1 MRLQRLKLT
10 GFKSFPDAADLH
22 FDRGV
27 TAIVGPNGCGKSN
40 VVDAITWV
48 LGEQSA
54 RSLRGE
60 RMEDVIFAGSDARR
74 PTGAAEVKL
83 RLSGV
88 PTRVPAAN
96 GQNGT
101 SVESTPHDHVAPQ
114 GDVRTVA
121 VATIEAD
128 GNGHSDVLRDV
139 EISRRL
145 YRSGES
151 EYLIDGHVVRLR
163 DVQDLLMDSGLGVKA
178 YAVIEQGKIG
188 QILSAKPLERRQLIE
203 EAAGITKY
211 KSRRRAA
218 ELKLDAAQQNL
229 VRVEDIIYEL
239 EKQRGALKR
248 QAAKARRY
256 RRLREELRYWEKILF
271 AARYRVLQES
281 VASAHQRLAEAR
293 ERETGAAARVAQLEA
308 ELERLRLDLT
318 QADEHASHA
327 RTRAHQQE
335 IENERRQQQLEFDR
349 QQVDSL
355 QTLGTTL
362 RAELATLDARREPAR
377 QEIETR
383 RSAGSEADGERDRAA
398 ERLAVADAEVAVARQ
413 EIDNSESVVEQAR
426 HDVYAGLH
434 SMNAL
439 RHAIEHA
446 ATQQERISGELARLE
461 VEASDLAAEHERV
474 TREQTTAAAEL
485 AAARDTLASTER
497 ARLAQEEELEHLRA
511 DYEEQTQQARAKE
524 KEISGLEARL
534 RSLEEL
540 NEARAAYSDAA
551 RFILAEEHP
560 EIPHAGSVADYVDVD
575 SRYETAVEAALGDLL
590 QCIIVPRHADA
601 LAALALVR
609 ERGLGRCGVLVA
621 DGAPRAVPA
630 PLEGRIGDIVP
641 LAGVLQITGA
651 HANLIRHATG
661 EVWVAEGFERAVQAS
676 LQLGGVVVTL
686 AGELV
691 RGGYLVT
698 GGGRVESRG
707 ILGTRREIKE
717 LGDRLQTE
725 QALITKLGDDVTTLA
740 ARVADGEKSLA
751 ALTADAHAREKE
763 ILGLEH
769 RVARAVE
776 DAERVSRRQ
785 ELIENERRRADEE
798 RGSLGARQRESQQ
811 SIADLETSQR
821 ALDTALAA
829 GQQRTYDAR
838 ERMSALLTN
847 AAEAKAAHAAM
858 VERASALATEIRR
871 LEEASAELEARI
883 AGRRQEL
890 DSAERR
896 SDELAQ
902 RISETRQQ
910 LDADLAAFDGLL
922 QDVRAADARVVEIQS
937 NFQSHEASVRGAR
950 HELDNVRAEVSR
962 IDVERATAE
971 ADLAHLAAAC
981 DEALQM
987 TLDAVAAEADLLAAQ
1002 GAPQEAVA
1010 EPAPEEEQEEEE
1022 EEESEDGLGASGA
1035 EGATDGA
1042 SSSSSDAVD
1051 AEAARA
1057 ASNDEAA
1064 SGPVSAE
1071 EQIARLKRKIAAL
1084 GPVNMIA
1091 IEQFEELETRHT
1103 FLTNQRQDLVD
1114 AIAQTGEAIRR
1125 IDKTTR
1131 ERFHDA
1137 FVAINRNFEETFRTL
1152 FGGGQSGL
1160 ILNDEENVLES
1171 GIDIVAQPPGKRLQN
1186 VQLLSGGEKA
1196 LTAMALM
1203 FAIFTY
1209 RPSPFCLLDEI
1220 DAPLDDANIGRF
1232 IEMLRGMQERTQFI
1246 LVTHNRKTMEIADR
1260 LYGVTMEEPG
1270 VSKLISLRLN

>member
-1 MRLQRLKLT
+1 MRLQRLELT
-10 GFKSFPDAADLH
+10 GFKSFPDSADLH

-88 PTRVPAAN
+88 PARVPA
-96 GQNGT
+96 GSDQNGT
-101 SVESTPHDHVAPQ
+101 RVHAAHQSTGPQ
-114 GDVRTVA
+114 QHSDVQAVA
-121 VATIEAD
+121 VATLDAG

-163 DVQDLLMDSGLGVKA
+163 DVQDLLMDSGVGVKA

-218 ELKLDAAQQNL
+218 ELKLEAAQQNL

-281 VASAHQRLAEAR
+281 VASAHRRLAEAR
-293 ERETGAAARVAQLEA
+293 EREAGAAARVSQLEA
-308 ELERLRLDLT
+308 ELERLRLELT
-318 QADEHASHA
+318 QADEQATHA

-349 QQVDSL
+349 QQVESL
-355 QTLGTTL
+355 RTLGTTL

-383 RSAGSEADGERDRAA
+383 RSAGIEADGERDRAA
-398 ERLAVADAEVAVARQ
+398 ERLAAADAEVAAARQ
-413 EIDNSESVVEQAR
+413 EIESSESIVEQAR
-426 HDVYAGLH
+426 ADVYAGLH
-434 SMNAL
+434 ATNAL
-439 RHAIEHA
+439 RHAMEHA
-446 ATQQERISGELARLE
+446 AAQQERISGELARLE
-461 VEASDLAAEHERV
+461 VEASDLAAERERV
-474 TREQTTAAAEL
+474 TRDQAAAAGQL
-485 AAARDTLASTER
+485 ATAREVLASTER
-497 ARLAQEEELEHLRA
+497 ARLAQKQELERLRA
-511 DYEEQTQQARAKE
+511 EHEEQTQHARAKE
-524 KEISGLEARL
+524 KELSGLEARL

-540 NEARAAYSDAA
+540 NEARAAYNDAA

-560 EIPHAGSVADYVDVD
+560 QIPHAGSVADYVEVD
-575 SRYETAVEAALGDLL
+575 RRYETAVEAALGDLL
-590 QCIIVPRHADA
+590 QSIIVPRHADA

-609 ERGLGRCGVLVA
+609 ERGLGRCGLLVA
-621 DGAPRAVPA
+621 EGAPRAVPA

-641 LAGVLQITGA
+641 LGGVLRITGP
-651 HANLIRHATG
+651 HASLIRHATG
-661 EVWVAEGFERAVQAS
+661 EVWVAEGFDRAVHAS

-686 AGELV
+686 GGELV
-691 RGGYLVT
+691 RGGYLVS

-717 LGDRLQTE
+717 LGDRLAAE
-725 QALITKLGDDVTTLA
+725 QALLATLGEGLTTLA
-740 ARVADGEKSLA
+740 ASVGDGEQALA
-751 ALTADAHAREKE
+751 ALTADAYAREKE
-763 ILGLEH
+763 ILGFEH
-769 RVARAVE
+769 RVARAAE
-776 DAERVSRRQ
+776 DTERVGRRQ

-798 RGSLGARQRESQQ
+798 RESLGARQRESAQ
-811 SIADLETSQR
+811 SIVDLEATQR
-821 ALDTALAA
+821 SLDTALADA
-829 GQQRTYDAR
+829 QARVQDAR

-858 VERASALATEIRR
+858 VERASALATEMRR

-883 AGRRQEL
+883 DGRRQEL
-890 DSAERR
+890 ESAERR
-896 SDELAQ
+896 GEEIDQ
-902 RISETRQQ
+902 RIVETRQH

-922 QDVRAADARVVEIQS
+922 HDVHAADARVVEIQS
-937 NFQSHEASVRGAR
+937 DFQSHETSARDAR
-950 HELDNVRAEVSR
+950 HQLADVRADVSR

-971 ADLAHLAAAC
+971 ADLTHLAAAC

-987 TLDAVAAEADLLAAQ
+987 TLDAVAAEADALAAQ
-1002 GAPQEAVA
+1002 GAPTEALA
-1010 EPAPEEEQEEEE
+1010 EPAAEDEE
-1022 EEESEDGLGASGA
+1022 EEESEEGVEASDA
-1035 EGATDGA
+1035 EG
-1042 SSSSSDAVD
+1042 
-1051 AEAARA
+1051 
-1057 ASNDEAA
+1057 DERVPE
-1064 SGPVSAE
+1064 PVSAE
-1071 EQIARLKRKIAAL
+1071 EQIARLKQKIAAL

-1103 FLTNQRQDLVD
+1103 FLTTQRQDLID

-1137 FVAINRNFEETFRTL
+1137 FVAINHNFGETFRTL
-1152 FGGGQSGL
+1152 FGGGQAGL
-1160 ILNDEENVLES
+1160 ILIDEENVLES

-1186 VQLLSGGEKA
+1186 VQLLSGG
-1196 LTAMALM
+1196 
-1203 FAIFTY
+1203 
-1209 RPSPFCLLDEI
+1209 
-1220 DAPLDDANIGRF
+1220 
-1232 IEMLRGMQERTQFI
+1232 
-1246 LVTHNRKTMEIADR
+1246 
-1260 LYGVTMEEPG
+1260 
-1270 VSKLISLRLN
+1270 

>member
-1 MRLQRLKLT
+1 MRLQRLELT
-10 GFKSFPDAADLH
+10 GFKSFPDQADLH

-83 RLSGV
+83 RLSDV
-88 PTRVPAAN
+88 PGRVPDTN
-96 GQNGT
+96 GQNGAAT
-101 SVESTPHDHVAPQ
+101 SVDVAHHAEPPH
-114 GDVRTVA
+114 GDVQTVA
-121 VATIEAD
+121 VATVEAD
-128 GNGHSDVLRDV
+128 GNGHSAVLRDV

-163 DVQDLLMDSGLGVKA
+163 DVQDLLMDSGVGVKA

-218 ELKLDAAQQNL
+218 ELKLEAAEQNL

-271 AARYRVLQES
+271 AARYRVLQET
-281 VASAHQRLAEAR
+281 VASAHQRLGEAR
-293 ERETGAAARVAQLEA
+293 ERETSAAARVSQLEA
-308 ELERLRLDLT
+308 ELERLRLELA
-318 QADEHASHA
+318 QADEQATQA

-349 QQVDSL
+349 QQVESL
-355 QTLGTTL
+355 QTLDTNL

-377 QEIETR
+377 REIETR
-383 RSAGSEADGERDRAA
+383 RSAGIEADGERDRAA
-398 ERLAVADAEVAVARQ
+398 ERLAAADAQVTAARE
-413 EIDNSESVVEQAR
+413 EIDSSESSVEQAR

-434 SMNAL
+434 AINAL

-446 ATQQERISGELARLE
+446 AAQQERTAGELARLE
-461 VEASDLAAEHERV
+461 VEASDLAAERERL
-474 TREQTTAAAEL
+474 TREETAAAAEL
-485 AAARDTLASTER
+485 ATARDALASTEH
-497 ARLAQEEELEHLRA
+497 ARLAQEQELERLRA
-511 DYEEQTQQARAKE
+511 EHEEQTQQARTKE
-524 KEISGLEARL
+524 KELSGLEARL

-560 EIPHAGSVADYVDVD
+560 EIPHAGSVADYVEVD
-575 SRYETAVEAALGDLL
+575 RRYETAVEAALGDLL
-590 QCIIVPRHADA
+590 QSVIVPRHADA

-609 ERGLGRCGVLVA
+609 ERGLGRCGLLVA
-621 DGAPRAVPA
+621 EGAPRAVPA

-641 LAGVLQITGA
+641 LAGVLRITGP
-651 HANLIRHATG
+651 HASLIRHATG
-661 EVWVAEGFERAVQAS
+661 EVWVAEGFDRAVQAS

-698 GGGRVESRG
+698 GGGRVETRG

-717 LGDRLQTE
+717 LGDRLAAE
-725 QALITKLGDDVTTLA
+725 QALITKLGEDQAKLA
-740 ARVADGEKSLA
+740 ARVGEGEQALA
-751 ALTADAHAREKE
+751 ALTADLHTREKE

-769 RVARAVE
+769 RVARAAE
-776 DAERVSRRQ
+776 DIERVSRRQ

-798 RGSLGARQRESQQ
+798 RESLGARQRESQQ
-811 SIADLETSQR
+811 SITDRETSQR
-821 ALDTALAA
+821 ALDTALAVA
-829 GQQRTYDAR
+829 QRRVQDAR

-847 AAEAKAAHAAM
+847 AAEVKAAHAAM

-871 LEEASAELEARI
+871 LEEASAELESRI
-883 AGRRQEL
+883 DGRRQEL
-890 DSAERR
+890 ES
-896 SDELAQ
+896 AQ
-902 RISETRQQ
+902 RRGNEISQRIIETRQQ
-910 LDADLAAFDGLL
+910 LDEDLAAFDGLL
-922 QDVRAADARVVEIQS
+922 HDVRAAEARVVEIQS
-937 NFQSHEASVRGAR
+937 NFQSHEASVRQAR
-950 HELDNVRAEVSR
+950 HSLDDVRAEVSR

-971 ADLAHLAAAC
+971 TDLTHLAAAC

-987 TLDAVAAEADLLAAQ
+987 TLDAVAVEADALAAQ
-1002 GAPQEAVA
+1002 GAPV
-1010 EPAPEEEQEEEE
+1010 EPAAELAAEDEEEE
-1022 EEESEDGLGASGA
+1022 EEGSEEGLEASGA
-1035 EGATDGA
+1035 EVDTDG
-1042 SSSSSDAVD
+1042 SSSSSSAIDV
-1051 AEAARA
+1051 AEARA
-1057 ASNDEAA
+1057 VSSDE
-1064 SGPVSAE
+1064 GVPEPVSAE
-1071 EQIARLKRKIAAL
+1071 EQIARLKQKIAAL

-1137 FVAINRNFEETFRTL
+1137 FVAINRNFGETFRTL
-1152 FGGGQSGL
+1152 FGGGQAGL
-1160 ILNDEENVLES
+1160 ILIDEENVLES

-1232 IEMLRGMQERTQFI
+1232 IEMLRGMQEHTQFI

>member
-1 MRLQRLKLT
+1 MRLQRLELT
-10 GFKSFPDAADLH
+10 GFKSFPDPADLH

-74 PTGAAEVKL
+74 PTGAAEVRL
-83 RLSGV
+83 RLTGV
-88 PTRVPAAN
+88 PGRVPTTN

-101 SVESTPHDHVAPQ
+101 TQSANAVHAARPPAEPGLVQPIVVA
-114 GDVRTVA
+114 A
-121 VATIEAD
+121 IEAD

-163 DVQDLLMDSGLGVKA
+163 DVQDLLMDSGVGVKG

-211 KSRRRAA
+211 KSRRRSA
-218 ELKLDAAQQNL
+218 ELKLEAAQQNL

-256 RRLREELRYWEKILF
+256 RRLREELRYWEKVLF
-271 AARYRVLQES
+271 AARYRALQES
-281 VASAHQRLAEAR
+281 VASAWRRLGDAR
-293 ERETGAAARVAQLEA
+293 ERETGAGARVAALET
-308 ELERLRLDLT
+308 ELERLRLELA
-318 QADEHASHA
+318 QADEQATRA
-327 RTRAHQQE
+327 RERAHQQE
-335 IENERRQQQLEFDR
+335 IENERRQQQLAFDR
-349 QQVDSL
+349 QQVDALHTLSASL
-355 QTLGTTL
+355 
-362 RAELATLDARREPAR
+362 RDELAQLEARREPAK
-377 QEIETR
+377 QEIEAR
-383 RSAGSEADGERDRAA
+383 RAAGAEADGERDRAA
-398 ERLAVADAEVAVARQ
+398 DRLADAEAHVAAARQ
-413 EIDNSESVVEQAR
+413 EIDSSESAVERAR
-426 HDVYAGLH
+426 HEVYAGLQAM
-434 SMNAL
+434 SAL

-446 ATQQERISGELARLE
+446 GAQQERIAGELARLE
-461 VEASDLAAEHERV
+461 VEASDLTAELERATAEHRS
-474 TREQTTAAAEL
+474 AAAAL
-485 AAARDTLASTER
+485 AMAQEALESTRR
-497 ARLAQEEELEHLRA
+497 ARTSRAADLERLRVA
-511 DYEEQTQQARAKE
+511 HDAHTQQARAKE
-524 KEISGLEARL
+524 KEISALDARR

-540 NEARAAYSDAA
+540 NEARAAYGDAA

-560 EIPHAGSVADYVDVD
+560 EIPHAGSVADYVEVD
-575 SRYETAVEAALGDLL
+575 HRYEAAIEAALGDLL
-590 QCIIVPRHADA
+590 QSIIVPRHADA

-609 ERGLGRCGVLVA
+609 ERGLGRCNVLVA
-621 DGAPRAVPA
+621 EGAPRAVPA
-630 PLEGRIGDIVP
+630 PLEGPVGDIVP
-641 LAGVLQITGA
+641 LAGVLQITGP
-651 HANLIRHATG
+651 HASLIRHATG
-661 EVWVAEGFERAVQAS
+661 EVWVADGFERAVQAS

-698 GGGRVESRG
+698 GGGRIENRG

-717 LGDRLQTE
+717 LGDRLEGE
-725 QALITKLGDDVTTLA
+725 QALLTRLGEDVTALA
-740 ARVADGEKSLA
+740 AEMTDAEQALA
-751 ALTADAHAREKE
+751 ALSADVHTGEKE
-763 ILGLEH
+763 ILSLEH
-769 RVARAVE
+769 RVARAGDDTV
-776 DAERVSRRQ
+776 RVGRRQ
-785 ELIENERRRADEE
+785 ELVETERQRAEEE
-798 RGSLGARQRESQQ
+798 RGSLGARQQESQQ
-811 SIADLETSQR
+811 AIGELETSQHALEAALSR
-821 ALDTALAA
+821 A
-829 GQQRTYDAR
+829 QQQLQDAR
-838 ERMSALLTN
+838 EHMGSLLAS

-858 VERASALATEIRR
+858 VERASAVATEIGR
-871 LEEASAELEARI
+871 LEEAAAELGTRI

-890 DSAERR
+890 DSAEHRG
-896 SDELAQ
+896 DELTQ
-902 RISETRQQ
+902 SIVETRQR
-910 LDADLAAFDGLL
+910 LDEDLAAFDGLL
-922 QDVRAADARVVEIQS
+922 HEVRAAEARVSAIQS
-937 NFQSHEASVRGAR
+937 GFQSHDASAREARR
-950 HELDNVRAEVSR
+950 ELDEVRAEVSR

-971 ADLAHLAAAC
+971 ADLTHLAAAC

-987 TLDAVAAEADLLAAQ
+987 TLDEVATEAEMLAAEGAPVPETVAETEEEDDDEEESASVDAVDVAEGAGEVAHAAEDAVIDEAVAASAD
-1002 GAPQEAVA
+1002 ET
-1010 EPAPEEEQEEEE
+1010 
-1022 EEESEDGLGASGA
+1022 SRSM
-1035 EGATDGA
+1035 
-1042 SSSSSDAVD
+1042 
-1051 AEAARA
+1051 
-1057 ASNDEAA
+1057 
-1064 SGPVSAE
+1064 SAE
-1071 EQIARLKRKIAAL
+1071 KHIARLKQKIAAL

-1103 FLTNQRQDLVD
+1103 FLTTQRQDLVD

-1131 ERFHDA
+1131 ERFHEA
-1137 FVAINRNFEETFRTL
+1137 FVAVNRNFEETFRTL
-1152 FGGGQSGL
+1152 FGGGRAGL
-1160 ILNDEENVLES
+1160 VLIDEENVLES

-1196 LTAMALM
+1196 LSAMALM
-1203 FAIFTY
+1203 FGIFSY